1 LNLLTSALVSAVVVV
16 ACEDA
21 STPVDPVWGK
31 QACASCAM
39 VVSDPRFASE
49 VGTREG
55 ARLFFDD
62 PGCMA
67 SWVRMHGGEAEH
79 AWVRSAAG
87 PSGGSTWI
95 DAHGA
100 RFVRGQQT
108 PMGYGFAPAESGD
121 AAWSD
126 VEAEAARRAA
136 PERRLP

>member
-1 LNLLTSALVSAVVVV
+1 MKLLTSALVATIAVV

-31 QACASCAM
+31 QACTSCAM

-49 VGTREG
+49 VGTHDG

-67 SWVRMHGGEAEH
+67 AWLRQHGGQAER

-87 PSGGSTWI
+87 TWI

-100 RFVRGQQT
+100 RFARGEQS
-108 PMGYGFAPAESGD
+108 PMGYGFAPAEAGD

-126 VEAEAARRAA
+126 VEAEAARRDA
-136 PERRLP
+136 PERRQP

>member
-1 LNLLTSALVSAVVVV
+1 MNVLTSALVAAIAVV

-31 QACASCAM
+31 QACTSCAM

-49 VGTREG
+49 IGTREG

-67 SWVRMHGGEAEH
+67 AWLRQHGGQPEH

-87 PSGGSTWI
+87 TWI
-95 DAHGA
+95 DAHAA
-100 RFVRGQQT
+100 RFVRGQQS

>member
-1 LNLLTSALVSAVVVV
+1 MNVLTSALVAAIAVV

-31 QACASCAM
+31 QACASCTM

-67 SWVRMHGGEAEH
+67 AWLRQHGGDAEH

-87 PSGGSTWI
+87 TWI
-95 DAHGA
+95 DAHAA
-100 RFVRGQQT
+100 RFVRGQLS

-121 AAWSD
+121 AIWSD
-126 VEAEAARRAA
+126 VESEAARRAA